1 MQKETVKKQ
10 MTKNKHGKI
19 RMVIL
24 CLVVL
29 FLVVGVPVIIN
40 ESYKITLQAG
50 TFYVT
55 KWEAAD
61 MLAYYGAVLGG
72 GATILALVYT
82 IAFTRKQLQR
92 DHFLEKSYTRWEK
105 VDSIISQA
113 LLDISPLQMRD
124 TSKGDDSPIQ
134 KIHTIICNLQSYALT
149 AKTSLDTVKCYVNPD
164 EYDKIAPYINEL
176 CCAIGNFCT
185 IENELEQIY
194 TNLQQSAIQNNGTI
208 PNEMLKSS
216 LNTADQLFK
225 TKIPD
230 AYNGPYQNLLN
241 MKREVFRKIYAEIDS
256 QADQMLFL

>member
-1 MQKETVKKQ
+1 
-10 MTKNKHGKI
+10 
-19 RMVIL
+19 
-24 CLVVL
+24 
-29 FLVVGVPVIIN
+29 
-40 ESYKITLQAG
+40 
-50 TFYVT
+50 
-55 KWEAAD
+55 
-61 MLAYYGAVLGG
+61 
-72 GATILALVYT
+72 
-82 IAFTRKQLQR
+82 
-92 DHFLEKSYTRWEK
+92 
-105 VDSIISQA
+105 
-113 LLDISPLQMRD
+113 MRD

-134 KIHTIICNLQSYALT
+134 KIHTIICHLQSYALT

>member
-124 TSKGDDSPIQ
+124 TSKG
-134 KIHTIICNLQSYALT
+134 TILPFKRFILSSVIS
-149 AKTSLDTVKCYVNPD
+149 SLMP
-164 EYDKIAPYINEL
+164 
-176 CCAIGNFCT
+176 
-185 IENELEQIY
+185 
-194 TNLQQSAIQNNGTI
+194 LQQKPHWIQ
-208 PNEMLKSS
+208 
-216 LNTADQLFK
+216 
-225 TKIPD
+225 
-230 AYNGPYQNLLN
+230 
-241 MKREVFRKIYAEIDS
+241 
-256 QADQMLFL
+256 

>member
-92 DHFLEKSYTRWEK
+92 DHFLEKSYSELPKKLTLNKLALIGEAEK
-105 VDSIISQA
+105 
-113 LLDISPLQMRD
+113 SP
-124 TSKGDDSPIQ
+124 
-134 KIHTIICNLQSYALT
+134 
-149 AKTSLDTVKCYVNPD
+149 
-164 EYDKIAPYINEL
+164 
-176 CCAIGNFCT
+176 
-185 IENELEQIY
+185 
-194 TNLQQSAIQNNGTI
+194 
-208 PNEMLKSS
+208 
-216 LNTADQLFK
+216 
-225 TKIPD
+225 
-230 AYNGPYQNLLN
+230 
-241 MKREVFRKIYAEIDS
+241 
-256 QADQMLFL
+256 